1 VRVSVADLACFDLP
15 CRRGHRNIVKKNDTT
30 MGWFDGGGSSDSTS
44 SSSEAAYGDSSSSF
58 SPGSYSG
65 GGGGGSS
72 GLSEFQEFSLQLQQ
86 QMVIQQVM
94 TELAQKAFDKCCP
107 SSSRDSQL
115 SSKEAS
121 CIAATTHKWLDAN
134 EFIVGRLG
142 RKQQQANSRS

>member
-1 VRVSVADLACFDLP
+1 MSEYAGLSGSDFRSSGPPKL
-15 CRRGHRNIVKKNDTT
+15 KKNDTT
-30 MGWFDGGGSSDSTS
+30 MGWFDGGGSSDARP
-44 SSSEAAYGDSSSSF
+44 SSEAAYGDSSSSF

-65 GGGGGSS
+65 SGGGGSGSS

-134 EFIVGRLG
+134 EFIVGRLA
-142 RKQQQANSRS
+142 RKQQQATSSRS